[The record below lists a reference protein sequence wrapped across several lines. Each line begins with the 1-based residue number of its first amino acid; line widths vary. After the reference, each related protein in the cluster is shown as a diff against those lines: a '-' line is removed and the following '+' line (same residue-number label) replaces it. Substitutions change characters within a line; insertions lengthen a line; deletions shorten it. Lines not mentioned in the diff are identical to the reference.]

1 MVEVAG
7 SASVTDV
14 TGALVVAGAVLAGVA
29 MLVCGTVDTV
39 DVDGTGS
46 TSIVSG
52 GTVIDEHAA
61 SNINAANHVVQLRAR
76 RVVPV
81 KTRVLRPVPT
91 ANGQHSAHG
100 SRTRSKGLLLDMCS
114 RATAAIRPN
123 IHHTGRLS
131 RQGGTLPP

>member
-7 SASVTDV
+7 SALVTDV

-61 SNINAANHVVQLRAR
+61 SNISAASHVVQLRAR
-76 RVVPV
+76 RVAPV
-81 KTRVLRPVPT
+81 ETRVLRPVPT
-91 ANGQHSAHG
+91 VGGQHSAHG
-100 SRTRSKGLLLDMCS
+100 SRTRSKGLLLDMGS
-114 RATAAIRPN
+114 RAIAITPPAAEYPVACRI
-123 IHHTGRLS
+123 
-131 RQGGTLPP
+131 

>member
-7 SASVTDV
+7 SALVTDV
-14 TGALVVAGAVLAGVA
+14 TGALVVAGAVLVGDA
-29 MLVCGTVDTV
+29 MLVGGTVDTV

-61 SNINAANHVVQLRAR
+61 SNISAASHVVQLRAR
-76 RVVPV
+76 RVVPME
-81 KTRVLRPVPT
+81 TRVLRPVPT
-91 ANGQHSAHG
+91 ASGQHSAHG
-100 SRTRSKGLLLDMCS
+100 SRTRSKGLLLGMCS
-114 RATAAIRPN
+114 RATAAIRPS

-131 RQGGTLPP
+131 REGGTLPP